1 MLKSRLSN
9 ALFVCGLF
17 VLLPAFS
24 SGARAA
30 DVGLIASVSGP
41 VEFFRPAK
49 AKWSKASPMQTL
61 AVNSKV
67 KTGPQGS
74 AVVVLFEGGKRFQIA
89 GDSVVSVSATE
100 CQKVSGA
107 APKALAP
114 LAVRHVG
121 LLKGSRIAGGKSA
134 SYVVRSG
141 KQMELQ
147 SLAETASLQT
157 RPTFRWK
164 AIPGATSYKV
174 RLEDQDGT
182 QIWQGETTETNIAF
196 PANLPDLKAGGDYV
210 WTVTTIVG
218 NDTSKATGLFWL
230 LPAEKLKGV
239 NDELEALKEVEDEAT
254 RQVLRAEI
262 YARAELWDEAIA
274 SYEKLAEL
282 SPELGSAHAQLAE
295 LLSAQGRKEEADRRR
310 KLAEGLSE

>member
-1 MLKSRLSN
+1 MLKSRLFAFFS
-9 ALFVCGLF
+9 CGL
-17 VLLPAFS
+17 LASLPVFS
-24 SGARAA
+24 SAARAA
-30 DVGLIASVSGP
+30 DVGLVASVSGP
-41 VEFFRPAK
+41 VEIFRPAK
-49 AKWSKASPMQTL
+49 DKWSKASPLQTL
-61 AVNSKV
+61 AANSKV
-67 KTGPQGS
+67 RTGTQGS

-100 CQKVSGA
+100 CQKVSGT

-114 LAVRHVG
+114 LATRHLG

-134 SYVVRSG
+134 SYVVRGG

-147 SLAETASLQT
+147 SLTETATLNV

-164 AIPGATSYKV
+164 AVPGAASYKV

-182 QIWQGETTETNIAF
+182 QIWQAETETTNIAF
-196 PANLPDLKAGGDYV
+196 PAKFPELKPGGDYV
-210 WTVTTIVG
+210 WTVTTVVG
-218 NDTSKATGLFWL
+218 NDTFKATGLFWL
-230 LPAEKLKGV
+230 LPADKLKGV
-239 NDELEALKEVEDEAT
+239 NEELEALKEVEDEAT

-274 SYEKLAEL
+274 SYEKLAEI
-282 SPELGSAHAQLAE
+282 SPELASAHSQLAE
-295 LLSAQGRKEEADRRR
+295 LLAAQGRKEEADRHR